1 MKYLVTLLILLSGL
15 FVLVADAQAVET
27 VAATANVSWTPPTTN
42 TDGSPLTDLKEHK
55 LYVDTVPITDAT
67 TGAPIRVPVGTST
80 YTYKASIPNGSTLYF
95 RLKACNAAD
104 VCSVFTPEVQKR
116 VLILVPGVPTGVQV
130 TVTVTITTGVP

>member
-1 MKYLVTLLILLSGL
+1 MKYLAALLVFALTIAP
-15 FVLVADAQAVET
+15 VAEGAET
-27 VAATANVSWTPPTTN
+27 VAGSASVSWTPPTTN

-55 LYVDTVPITDAT
+55 LYIDTAPITDAT
-67 TGAPIRVPVGTST
+67 TVTPIRVPVGTST

>member
-1 MKYLVTLLILLSGL
+1 MKYIAALLVGL
-15 FVLVADAQAVET
+15 FALMANAQAAET
-27 VAATANVSWTPPTTN
+27 VAASANVSWTPPTTN

-55 LYVDTVPITDAT
+55 LYVDTSPITDAT
-67 TGAPIRVPVGTST
+67 TVAPIRVPVGTAT
-80 YTYKASIPNGSTLYF
+80 YTYKATVANGATLYF
-95 RLKACNAAD
+95 RLKACNAVD